1 MRRRRRSRSLSCQ
14 SRSVVSFVHRRPSAN
29 TEVNDLWKGAR
40 AGERAS
46 GRACKR
52 VNGRSVGTGR
62 SQIRPR
68 TPARPPLFKLPK
80 LQSWTSCFVRSGTA
94 KPNFLGKTSPPCPI
108 RQPTA
113 RAVRRRGDGRGGPR
127 QSGKAMSPGKKR
139 ERGSG
144 NEKYWSRCCC
154 STMNRAASHQGGSGG
169 WIG

>member
-1 MRRRRRSRSLSCQ
+1 MSESLRSQLRSSSAVRQ
-14 SRSVVSFVHRRPSAN
+14 HRGQWSLER
-29 TEVNDLWKGAR
+29 R
-40 AGERAS
+40 AGGRTGQRAS
-46 GRACKR
+46 LQASKR
-52 VNGRSVGTGR
+52 TVGTGR

-68 TPARPPLFKLPK
+68 TPPRPALFKLPK
-80 LQSWTSCFVRSGTA
+80 LKSWTSCFVRSGTA